1 MKICVFYLAFV
12 VCLVSGRL
20 AISTP
25 ATMELNNGSKTIIND
40 ANIQFI
46 AKQIIE
52 YKTVTSAEEASE
64 AELNFVINSGAK
76 CFLSSINHQ

>member
-1 MKICVFYLAFV
+1 MEICVFYLAFV
-12 VCLVSGRL
+12 VCLNSRRL

-52 YKTVTSAEEASE
+52 YKTVTSVEASE
-64 AELNFVINSGAK
+64 AELNFVINSAAK
-76 CFLSSINHQ
+76 CFLNSINHQ

>member
-1 MKICVFYLAFV
+1 MEICVFYLAFV
-12 VCLVSGRL
+12 VCLVFG

-25 ATMELNNGSKTIIND
+25 ATMELNNGLKTIIND

-46 AKQIIE
+46 AKQITE
-52 YKTVTSAEEASE
+52 YKAVTSVEASE
-64 AELNFVINSGAK
+64 AELNFVINSAAK